1 MRWPRAADKKRSTSP
16 SSTVV
21 AVPSFGSYRD
31 CLARH
36 RLDEA
41 LNLGLVVLG
50 SHVGADERVQ
60 PARGQIEFARARRAG
75 HVEVHLHGGQPVA
88 RLARRFVLLEKS
100 DNPAPPRQVP
110 LSLLTIFAA
119 SAL

>member
-75 HVEVHLHGGQPVA
+75 TLW
-88 RLARRFVLLEKS
+88 RRKPILSPEFLLDGDLLEARS
-100 DNPAPPRQVP
+100 GCHPPE
-110 LSLLTIFAA
+110 
-119 SAL
+119 